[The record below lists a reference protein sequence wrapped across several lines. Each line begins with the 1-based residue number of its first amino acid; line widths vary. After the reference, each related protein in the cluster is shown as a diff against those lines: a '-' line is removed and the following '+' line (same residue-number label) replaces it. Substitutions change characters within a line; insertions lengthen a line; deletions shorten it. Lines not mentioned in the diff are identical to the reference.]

1 MILKHLLIFSLLC
14 SLYACQVSTKQDGEI
29 AASISDIKNDSIKQY
44 HFLEPMYHDPFFPK
58 PLVDEGKDIL
68 INLCF
73 KIETQQPK
81 NTKEFLVLTQE
92 ATEAFNQLD
101 AKFMSQGSEL
111 ETVAREAIA
120 VDMEFIAKS
129 YGFNENIETLIE
141 NREW

>member
-1 MILKHLLIFSLLC
+1 MILKLLLLFSLLF
-14 SLYACQVSTKQDGEI
+14 SLYSCQVSSKQDREI
-29 AASISDIKNDSIKQY
+29 STNINDIKNDSIKKY

-81 NTKEFLVLTQE
+81 TSQAFLVLTQE

-101 AKFMSQGSEL
+101 AQFMSQGSEL

-120 VDMEFIAKS
+120 VDMEYIAKT

>member
-1 MILKHLLIFSLLC
+1 MILKHLLLFGLLFSLY
-14 SLYACQVSTKQDGEI
+14 SCQVSTKQDGVVNVN
-29 AASISDIKNDSIKQY
+29 DIKNDSIKQY
-44 HFLEPMYHDPFFPK
+44 HFLEPMYYDPYFPK
-58 PLVDEGKDIL
+58 QLVDEGKDIL

-73 KIETQQPK
+73 KIETQKPK
-81 NTKEFLVLTQE
+81 TIKEFLVLTQE

>member
-1 MILKHLLIFSLLC
+1 MFSLYSC
-14 SLYACQVSTKQDGEI
+14 HVSTKQDGEI
-29 AASISDIKNDSIKQY
+29 TANISDLKNDSIKQY
-44 HFLEPMYHDPFFPK
+44 HFLEPMYHDAYFPK
-58 PLVDEGKDIL
+58 PLVDEAKAIL
-68 INLCF
+68 VNLCF

-81 NTKEFLVLTQE
+81 TKEAFLVLTQE

-120 VDMEFIAKS
+120 VDMEFITKT
-129 YGFNENIETLIE
+129 YEFEVDIETLIE